1 MVVPHWTAN
10 IGSILCTPLCVITRV
25 RTKISAANGL
35 ATAKAKMKYKEGGS
49 SRESAEWVRRQ
60 PSLLF
65 RLAVWLHEGDGT
77 QKYCPCTWY
86 QLQ

>member
-1 MVVPHWTAN
+1 MRVGMN
-10 IGSILCTPLCVITRV
+10 IR
-25 RTKISAANGL
+25 AANSL
-35 ATAKAKMKYKEGGS
+35 AMAKAKMKYKEGGNCGGG
-49 SRESAEWVRRQ
+49 AEWVRRQ

-77 QKYCPCTWY
+77 QRYLPCTWY